1 MFRRL
6 LAAFR
11 PHKPTAPPPATHDA
25 IAAYDEH
32 GRQIMMPRAEWRDK
46 VLHPQLKQ
54 HWNMPDALYGTI
66 QSALSDGFAP
76 ELMTAAA
83 RLVEIDDLHERSHV
97 IHGIVLLESGR
108 PDEAEAVLRA
118 GVRRVG
124 ETAALLTNLAKVA
137 HDRGDAAATSDLLRR
152 AVRLDPNFEHALNGW
167 LAVERERADEGGFLA
182 ALQEAC
188 GMPHSWR
195 ARLLL
200 ARHHLAAGDL
210 PPARE
215 QYTAVLAAADV
226 DGGALMTMSA
236 DLGRHGHTG
245 LIVTLV
251 GPVYEPSKHGL
262 QAGFSLLRACLETER
277 VADGKA
283 LLARLRPLAPPPF
296 TRHLDEFER
305 AFDHLHETEL
315 RRVGTLCPPSTVA

>member
-1 MFRRL
+1 MGWFAHLEIAMFRRL

-11 PHKPTAPPPATHDA
+11 PRKPTAPSPATHDA
-25 IAAYDEH
+25 IAAYDDH

-54 HWNMPDALYGTI
+54 HWNTPDALYGTI
-66 QSALSDGFAP
+66 QAALSDGFAP

-83 RLVEIDDLHERSHV
+83 RLVEIDDRPERSHV
-97 IHGIVLLESGR
+97 THGIVLLESGR
-108 PDEAEAVLRA
+108 PDEAEAALRA
-118 GVRRVG
+118 GIRLVG
-124 ETAALLTNLAKVA
+124 ETAALLTNLAKA
-137 HDRGDAAATSDLLRR
+137 MHDRGDTAAASGLLRR

-167 LAVERERADEGGFLA
+167 LAVERERADEAGFLA

-188 GMPHSWR
+188 AMPHSWR

-210 PPARE
+210 PAARE

-226 DGGALMTMSA
+226 DGGALTTMSA

-251 GPVYEPSKHGL
+251 GPVYEPAKHGP
-262 QAGFSLLRACLETER
+262 QAGFNVLRACLETER
-277 VADGKA
+277 VAEGEA

-305 AFDHLHETEL
+305 AFRQLHSSE
-315 RRVGTLCPPSTVA
+315 AHA

>member
-1 MFRRL
+1 MGCLAHLEIAMFRRL

-11 PHKPTAPPPATHDA
+11 LRKPDAPAPATHDA
-25 IAAYDEH
+25 IAAYDDH
-32 GRQIMMPRAEWRDK
+32 GRQVMLPRAEWRDK
-46 VLHPQLKQ
+46 VLHPQLKR

-83 RLVEIDDLHERSHV
+83 RLVEIDGLPERSHV
-97 IHGIVLLESGR
+97 TQAIVLLESGR
-108 PDEAEAVLRA
+108 LDEAEAVLRA
-118 GVRRVG
+118 GIRLVG

-137 HDRGDAAATSDLLRR
+137 HDRGDAAAASILLRR
-152 AVRLDPNFEHALNGW
+152 AVGLDPNYEHGLNGW
-167 LAVERERADEGGFLA
+167 LAAERERAGEAGGLA

-188 GMPHSWR
+188 AMPHSWR

-210 PPARE
+210 PAARD

-251 GPVYEPSKHGL
+251 GPVYEPAKHGP
-262 QAGFSLLRACLETER
+262 QAGFNLLRACLETER
-277 VADGKA
+277 VAEGEA

-296 TRHLDEFER
+296 TRHLDEFQR
-305 AFDHLHETEL
+305 AFRQLHSTE
-315 RRVGTLCPPSTVA
+315 AHA